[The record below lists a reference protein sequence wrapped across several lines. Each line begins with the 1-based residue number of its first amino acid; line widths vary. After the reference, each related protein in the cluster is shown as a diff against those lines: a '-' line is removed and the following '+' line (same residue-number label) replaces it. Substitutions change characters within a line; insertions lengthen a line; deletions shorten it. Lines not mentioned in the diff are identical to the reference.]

1 MPAMASRQRRQQ
13 QSSSSSSH
21 PRQCPCKLLP
31 QCLSSFTAAEYGD
44 LHSLSTKPDVAH
56 KVGLGGLTPL
66 HYAAQNDKASATA
79 YLLGL
84 GADVDGRPR
93 VEDMS
98 ISVLHQSVGSG
109 SSGRTETKSKEAW
122 CGATPLHRAAFSGAV
137 SAMQI
142 LLEWG
147 SAAHT
152 GTHMTSNA
160 ASTTSRGASTSRRQ
174 CDILAQ
180 DTSFGDKMSP
190 LHKAAAGGRPLAVQ
204 LLVETLR
211 SRGHQEYSY
220 MHEES
225 DLLRRGLT
233 ALDSQGRT
241 PLEVAKAI
249 DPLEEAKSV
258 KRWDSVAGGGPDWD
272 RCIAILEHA
281 EQEAG
286 LRLGENVDTTSA
298 TCTRIRDANLPALPP
313 HLLGTMSCLD
323 CGADGGVCKTASWEA
338 AFREVLTSSAM
349 QASAQTSSANV
360 NIDIASDGA
369 GSAAQKA
376 KGTQSASEIGAMES
390 KPNTI
395 SSPGSSTSSPR
406 VGHKCNACEEYSV
419 ALFRGAGGMLVCKK
433 CRGQSRR
440 KNVIKVVKM

>member
-13 QSSSSSSH
+13 SSSSH

-98 ISVLHQSVGSG
+98 ISVLHQGVGSG
-109 SSGRTETKSKEAW
+109 SSGRTERKSKEAW

-147 SAAHT
+147 S
-152 GTHMTSNA
+152 GS
-160 ASTTSRGASTSRRQ
+160 SGTSRRQ

-180 DTSFGDKMSP
+180 DTSFGDKMTP

-204 LLVETLR
+204 LLLETLR
-211 SRGHQEYSY
+211 SRSRQGY
-220 MHEES
+220 EER

-233 ALDSQGRT
+233 ALDSQGQT

-258 KRWDSVAGGGPDWD
+258 KRWDSIAGGDPDWT
-272 RCIAILEHA
+272 RCIAILERA

-286 LRLGENVDTTSA
+286 LRFGENVDTSTQ
-298 TCTRIRDANLPALPP
+298 DANLPALPS
-313 HLLGTMSCLD
+313 HLLDTTSCLD
-323 CGADGGVCKTASWEA
+323 CGADDGTCKTSSWET
-338 AFREVLTSSAM
+338 AFRSVLTSSAM
-349 QASAQTSSANV
+349 HASAQTSKAKVN
-360 NIDIASDGA
+360 NIDDVSDGV
-369 GSAAQKA
+369 GSAGAQKA
-376 KGTQSASEIGAMES
+376 GTQSTSETGRVE
-390 KPNTI
+390 
-395 SSPGSSTSSPR
+395 SSPKVFAFSKSTEASTSTTR
-406 VGHKCNACEEYSV
+406 VGHKCNACDEYSL
-419 ALFRGAGGMLVCKK
+419 ALFRGAGGILVCKK
-433 CRGQSRR
+433 CRGHSRR
-440 KNVIKVVKM
+440 KNVITVAKM

>member
-1 MPAMASRQRRQQ
+1 
-13 QSSSSSSH
+13 
-21 PRQCPCKLLP
+21 
-31 QCLSSFTAAEYGD
+31 
-44 LHSLSTKPDVAH
+44 
-56 KVGLGGLTPL
+56 
-66 HYAAQNDKASATA
+66 
-79 YLLGL
+79 
-84 GADVDGRPR
+84 
-93 VEDMS
+93 
-98 ISVLHQSVGSG
+98 
-109 SSGRTETKSKEAW
+109 
-122 CGATPLHRAAFSGAV
+122 
-137 SAMQI
+137 
-142 LLEWG
+142 
-147 SAAHT
+147 
-152 GTHMTSNA
+152 MT
-160 ASTTSRGASTSRRQ
+160 
-174 CDILAQ
+174 
-180 DTSFGDKMSP
+180 P

-220 MHEES
+220 MNEES
-225 DLLRRGLT
+225 DLLRRGLM

-258 KRWDSVAGGGPDWD
+258 KRWDSVAGGGPDWA

-286 LRLGENVDTTSA
+286 LQQRLGDNVDTS
-298 TCTRIRDANLPALPP
+298 TRARDANLPALPS
-313 HLLGTMSCLD
+313 HLLDTTSCLD

-338 AFREVLTSSAM
+338 AFREVLTSSVM
-349 QASAQTSSANV
+349 QASAPTSNANV

-376 KGTQSASEIGAMES
+376 EGTQSACEIGAVES

-395 SSPGSSTSSPR
+395 SSPNTAGTSTSSPR

-440 KNVIKVVKM
+440 KNVITVVKM

>member
-1 MPAMASRQRRQQ
+1 MPAMASRQRRQ
-13 QSSSSSSH
+13 
-21 PRQCPCKLLP
+21 CPCKLLS

-93 VEDMS
+93 LEDMS
-98 ISVLHQSVGSG
+98 ISVLHQNVGSG

-142 LLEWG
+142 LLAWG
-147 SAAHT
+147 SGSSAAH
-152 GTHMTSNA
+152 THMTSNA
-160 ASTTSRGASTSRRQ
+160 ASTTSRDTSASRRQ

-180 DTSFGDKMSP
+180 DTSFGDKMTP

-211 SRGHQEYSY
+211 SRSHQEYSY
-220 MHEES
+220 MHEEP

-241 PLEVAKAI
+241 PLEVAKAT

-258 KRWDSVAGGGPDWD
+258 KRWDSVAGGSPDWA

-281 EQEAG
+281 EQEAR
-286 LRLGENVDTTSA
+286 LRLGENVDTTS
-298 TCTRIRDANLPALPP
+298 TSTRDADLPALPS
-313 HLLGTMSCLD
+313 HLLDTMSCLD

-349 QASAQTSSANV
+349 QASVQTSSANV
-360 NIDIASDGA
+360 NIDVASDGA

-376 KGTQSASEIGAMES
+376 KGTQSVSKIGAVES
-390 KPNTI
+390 KPNTFF
-395 SSPGSSTSSPR
+395 SPNTTGSSTSSPR
-406 VGHKCNACEEYSV
+406 VGHKCPLCEEYSV

-440 KNVIKVVKM
+440 KNVITVVKM

>member
-1 MPAMASRQRRQQ
+1 MPAMASRQRRLQQ
-13 QSSSSSSH
+13 SSSSSH

-44 LHSLSTKPDVAH
+44 LHSLSTKPDVTH

-66 HYAAQNDKASATA
+66 HYAAQNDKASSTA

-84 GADVDGRPR
+84 GANVDGRPR
-93 VEDMS
+93 LEDMS
-98 ISVLHQSVGSG
+98 ISVLHQNVGSG
-109 SSGRTETKSKEAW
+109 SSGRAETKSKEAW

-147 SAAHT
+147 SGSSAAP
-152 GTHMTSNA
+152 TSNA
-160 ASTTSRGASTSRRQ
+160 ASTTSRDTSRRQ
-174 CDILAQ
+174 CDILTQ
-180 DTSFGDKMSP
+180 DTSFGDKMTP

-211 SRGHQEYSY
+211 SRSHQEYSY
-220 MHEES
+220 EES

-258 KRWDSVAGGGPDWD
+258 KRWDSVAGGGPDWA

-286 LRLGENVDTTSA
+286 LRLGENVDTT
-298 TCTRIRDANLPALPP
+298 CTSTRTRDADLPALPT
-313 HLLGTMSCLD
+313 HLLDTMSCLD

-349 QASAQTSSANV
+349 QASAQTSIANV
-360 NIDIASDGA
+360 NIDVASDGS
-369 GSAAQKA
+369 GSAAQKTQ
-376 KGTQSASEIGAMES
+376 GTQSVSEIGAVES

-395 SSPGSSTSSPR
+395 SSPNTTGSSTSSPR

-440 KNVIKVVKM
+440 KNVITVVKM

>member
-1 MPAMASRQRRQQ
+1 MASRQQRRQQ
-13 QSSSSSSH
+13 SSSSSH

-180 DTSFGDKMSP
+180 DTSFGD
-190 LHKAAAGGRPLAVQ
+190 
-204 LLVETLR
+204 
-211 SRGHQEYSY
+211 
-220 MHEES
+220 
-225 DLLRRGLT
+225 
-233 ALDSQGRT
+233 
-241 PLEVAKAI
+241 
-249 DPLEEAKSV
+249 
-258 KRWDSVAGGGPDWD
+258 
-272 RCIAILEHA
+272 
-281 EQEAG
+281 
-286 LRLGENVDTTSA
+286 
-298 TCTRIRDANLPALPP
+298 
-313 HLLGTMSCLD
+313 
-323 CGADGGVCKTASWEA
+323 
-338 AFREVLTSSAM
+338 
-349 QASAQTSSANV
+349 
-360 NIDIASDGA
+360 
-369 GSAAQKA
+369 
-376 KGTQSASEIGAMES
+376 
-390 KPNTI
+390 
-395 SSPGSSTSSPR
+395 
-406 VGHKCNACEEYSV
+406 
-419 ALFRGAGGMLVCKK
+419 
-433 CRGQSRR
+433 
-440 KNVIKVVKM
+440 

>member
-1 MPAMASRQRRQQ
+1 MASRQQRRQQ
-13 QSSSSSSH
+13 SSSSSH

-98 ISVLHQSVGSG
+98 ISVLHQNVGSG
-109 SSGRTETKSKEAW
+109 SSSGRAETKSKEAW

-147 SAAHT
+147 SGSSAVHT
-152 GTHMTSNA
+152 TSNA
-160 ASTTSRGASTSRRQ
+160 ASTTSRDNSTSRRQ

-180 DTSFGDKMSP
+180 DTSFGDKMTP

-211 SRGHQEYSY
+211 SRSHQECSY

-258 KRWDSVAGGGPDWD
+258 KRWDSVAGSGPDWA

-286 LRLGENVDTTSA
+286 LRLGENVDTTRA
-298 TCTRIRDANLPALPP
+298 TCTRTRDANLPALPP

-338 AFREVLTSSAM
+338 AFREVLFSSAM
-349 QASAQTSSANV
+349 QASAQTSSASV

-369 GSAAQKA
+369 GPAAQKA
-376 KGTQSASEIGAMES
+376 EGTQSVSEIRAMAMES
-390 KPNTI
+390 KPNNI
-395 SSPGSSTSSPR
+395 SSPNTTSTSSPR

-440 KNVIKVVKM
+440 KNVITVVKM

>member
-1 MPAMASRQRRQQ
+1 MAS
-13 QSSSSSSH
+13 QSASH

-44 LHSLSTKPDVAH
+44 LHSLSSKPDVAH

-98 ISVLHQSVGSG
+98 ISVLHGTGDS
-109 SSGRTETKSKEAW
+109 SSGCATW

-137 SAMQI
+137 SAMRI

-147 SAAHT
+147 S
-152 GTHMTSNA
+152 G
-160 ASTTSRGASTSRRQ
+160 GTSRRQ
-174 CDILAQ
+174 CDVLAQ
-180 DTSFGDKMSP
+180 DTSFGDKMTP

-204 LLVETLR
+204 LLVEMLR
-211 SRGHQEYSY
+211 SRSRQGYEGK
-220 MHEES
+220 

-258 KRWDSVAGGGPDWD
+258 KRWDSVAGGTPDWD
-272 RCIAILEHA
+272 RCIAILESA
-281 EQEAG
+281 EQDEG
-286 LRLGENVDTTSA
+286 LRSDENDDTSGA
-298 TCTRIRDANLPALPP
+298 QYANLPALPA
-313 HLLGTMSCLD
+313 HLLDTTGCLD
-323 CGADGGVCKTASWEA
+323 CEADDGTCKTASWEA
-338 AFREVLTSSAM
+338 AFRSVLASSVM
-349 QASAQTSSANV
+349 QASAPRRNKSKEGN
-360 NIDIASDGA
+360 ASGRI
-369 GSAAQKA
+369 GSEAVAQKA
-376 KGTQSASEIGAMES
+376 EDIQMATLTTASD
-390 KPNTI
+390 
-395 SSPGSSTSSPR
+395 SPPQSTSKATDTSSSSNTR
-406 VGHKCNACEEYSV
+406 VGHTCNDCNEFSL
-419 ALFRGAGGMLVCKK
+419 ALFRGTGGRLVCKK
-433 CRGQSRR
+433 CRGRIHR
-440 KNVIKVVKM
+440 KNVITVVKM

>member
-1 MPAMASRQRRQQ
+1 MASRERRQQ
-13 QSSSSSSH
+13 SSSSSH

-66 HYAAQNDKASATA
+66 HYAAQNDKASSTA

-84 GADVDGRPR
+84 GANVDGRPR
-93 VEDMS
+93 LEDMS
-98 ISVLHQSVGSG
+98 ISVLHQNVGSS

-147 SAAHT
+147 SGSSAAP
-152 GTHMTSNA
+152 TSNA
-160 ASTTSRGASTSRRQ
+160 ASTTSRDTSRRQ

-180 DTSFGDKMSP
+180 DTSFGDKMTP

-211 SRGHQEYSY
+211 SRNHQEYSY

-258 KRWDSVAGGGPDWD
+258 KRWDSVAGGGPDWT

-286 LRLGENVDTTSA
+286 LRLGENVDTT
-298 TCTRIRDANLPALPP
+298 CTSTRTRDADLPALPS
-313 HLLGTMSCLD
+313 HLLDTMSCLD

-349 QASAQTSSANV
+349 QASAQTSIANV
-360 NIDIASDGA
+360 NIDVASDGS

-376 KGTQSASEIGAMES
+376 KGTQSVSEIGAVES

-395 SSPGSSTSSPR
+395 SSPNTTGSSTSSPR

-440 KNVIKVVKM
+440 KNVITVVKM

>member
-1 MPAMASRQRRQQ
+1 MLEPGKCSPAIDFILAAPSSFDCYACETPSMAS
-13 QSSSSSSH
+13 QSASH

-31 QCLSSFTAAEYGD
+31 QCLSSFTAAEFGD
-44 LHSLSTKPDVAH
+44 LHSLSSKPDDVAQ

-98 ISVLHQSVGSG
+98 ISVLHGTGGS
-109 SSGRTETKSKEAW
+109 SSGRATTKAKEEAW

-137 SAMQI
+137 SAMQV

-147 SAAHT
+147 SS
-152 GTHMTSNA
+152 G
-160 ASTTSRGASTSRRQ
+160 TSRRQ
-174 CDILAQ
+174 CDMLAQ
-180 DTSFGDKMSP
+180 DTSFGDRMTP

-211 SRGHQEYSY
+211 VRSRSRQGCEGG
-220 MHEES
+220 

-233 ALDSQGRT
+233 VLDSQGRT

-258 KRWDSVAGGGPDWD
+258 KRWDSVAGGTPDWY
-272 RCIAILEHA
+272 RCIAILESA

-286 LRLGENVDTTSA
+286 LCLDENDDIISGA
-298 TCTRIRDANLPALPP
+298 QNANLPALPA
-313 HLLGTMSCLD
+313 HLLDTTGCLD
-323 CGADGGVCKTASWEA
+323 CEADDGTCKTASWEA
-338 AFREVLTSSAM
+338 AFRSVLASSIM
-349 QASAQTSSANV
+349 QASAPRSDKTKEGN
-360 NIDIASDGA
+360 ASGRIELA
-369 GSAAQKA
+369 TAAQKGEDIQMA
-376 KGTQSASEIGAMES
+376 TTATKSTPQ
-390 KPNTI
+390 
-395 SSPGSSTSSPR
+395 STSTKATDTPSSSNTR
-406 VGHKCNACEEYSV
+406 VGHTCNDCNEFSLT
-419 ALFRGAGGMLVCKK
+419 LFRGSGGKLVCKK
-433 CRGQSRR
+433 CRGRSRR
-440 KNVIKVVKM
+440 KNVITVVKM

>member
-1 MPAMASRQRRQQ
+1 MPAMASRLRRQQ
-13 QSSSSSSH
+13 SSSSSH

-66 HYAAQNDKASATA
+66 HYAAQNDKASSTA

-84 GADVDGRPR
+84 GANVDGRPR
-93 VEDMS
+93 LEDMS
-98 ISVLHQSVGSG
+98 ISVLHQNVGSS

-147 SAAHT
+147 SGSSAAP
-152 GTHMTSNA
+152 TSNA
-160 ASTTSRGASTSRRQ
+160 ASTTSRDTSRRQ

-180 DTSFGDKMSP
+180 DTSFGDKMTP

-211 SRGHQEYSY
+211 SRSHQEYS
-220 MHEES
+220 HEES

-258 KRWDSVAGGGPDWD
+258 KRWDSVAGGGPDWA

-286 LRLGENVDTTSA
+286 LRLGENVDTTS
-298 TCTRIRDANLPALPP
+298 TRTRDADLPALPS
-313 HLLGTMSCLD
+313 HLLDTMSCMSCLD

-349 QASAQTSSANV
+349 QASAQTSIANV
-360 NIDIASDGA
+360 NIDVASDGS

-376 KGTQSASEIGAMES
+376 KGTQSVSKIGAVES

-395 SSPGSSTSSPR
+395 SSPNTTGSSTSSPR

-440 KNVIKVVKM
+440 KNVITVVKM

>member
-1 MPAMASRQRRQQ
+1 MAS
-13 QSSSSSSH
+13 QSVSH

-79 YLLGL
+79 YLLGI

-98 ISVLHQSVGSG
+98 ISMLHGSVDS
-109 SSGRTETKSKEAW
+109 SSGRTEMRTKKEAW

-147 SAAHT
+147 GS
-152 GTHMTSNA
+152 G
-160 ASTTSRGASTSRRQ
+160 TSRRQ
-174 CDILAQ
+174 CDVLAQ
-180 DTSFGDKMSP
+180 DTSFGDRMTP

-204 LLVETLR
+204 LLVDTLR
-211 SRGHQEYSY
+211 SRSREGYEGK
-220 MHEES
+220 

-258 KRWDSVAGGGPDWD
+258 RRWDSVAGGAPDWT
-272 RCIAILEHA
+272 RCIAILENA
-281 EQEAG
+281 EQEDG
-286 LRLGENVDTTSA
+286 LRLDENGNASGA
-298 TCTRIRDANLPALPP
+298 QNANLPALPA
-313 HLLGTMSCLD
+313 HLLDTTGCLD
-323 CGADGGVCKTASWEA
+323 CEADDGTCKTASWEA
-338 AFREVLTSSAM
+338 AFRSVLASSAM
-349 QASAQTSSANV
+349 QASAPRSNMTKEGNVSNRIGSATVAQKEEENTQMATSTTATESVPNSTSTNNQTSTA
-360 NIDIASDGA
+360 
-369 GSAAQKA
+369 
-376 KGTQSASEIGAMES
+376 
-390 KPNTI
+390 
-395 SSPGSSTSSPR
+395 SSTR
-406 VGHKCNACEEYSV
+406 LGHTCNVCNEFSL
-419 ALFRGAGGMLVCKK
+419 ALFRGTGGNLVCKK
-433 CRGQSRR
+433 CRGHSRR
-440 KNVIKVVKM
+440 KNVITVVKM